1 MKMTHNN
8 NNNVL
13 FSDRLYSLKLYII
26 VYNKAKMEV
35 KK

>member
-8 NNNVL
+8 ISKVL
-13 FSDRLYSLKLYII
+13 VSDRLYSLKLYII
-26 VYNKAKMEV
+26 VNKKDKMEV